1 MFGLLKKII
10 ILFIIAFVAFC
21 YVKNESPTDAAKDI
35 DKTTKTIHKSVK
47 RTGNTV
53 NKEVKKAKN
62 EYNGVKEGD
71 RIFNDKY
78 GSSKPLAFID
88 CMIGGNT

>member
-1 MFGLLKKII
+1 MFGLLKKLIVI
-10 ILFIIAFVAFC
+10 FIIAFAAFC

-53 NKEVKKAKN
+53 NNEVKKAKN

-71 RIFNDKY
+71 RICNDKY
-78 GSSKPLAFID
+78 SSKPLAFID
-88 CMIGGNT
+88 CMVGGST

>member
-1 MFGLLKKII
+1 MFGLLKKLI
-10 ILFIIAFVAFC
+10 ILFIIMFAAFC

-62 EYNGVKEGD
+62 EYNGVKEGYK
-71 RIFNDKY
+71 ICSDKF
-78 GSSKPLAFID
+78 GTSHPLDFID
-88 CMIGGNT
+88 CIVGGST